1 MPWLGSRIL
10 WLVAL
15 GGIVLIVSLA
25 FFFREPSAQGRS
37 LSGWLEQAAFHNGE
51 DPGTSSVEIK
61 AAIREIGPQAFPIL
75 LSKLRA
81 TDPAWKT
88 KLPEFLSK
96 QSIYS
101 FRFTWASQERAEALL
116 GFTALGTNA
125 QPALPALEKMFWDT
139 NATREA
145 GAALGLIGEA
155 ALPILRMGLTNAEH
169 TIRVAAYE
177 GTTLPALAV
186 ATLPEMRQMRND
198 PDEVL
203 ATVAVWRLMK
213 FASKEEAT
221 RVAIEALESKHPRLR
236 RSTLYQLRV
245 SEIETNMVVPVLV
258 HLLEGPDWRLCAA
271 ITNILKRIDPVA
283 AAAAGI
289 NTNPP
294 AIPPPS
300 MGGWPGR
307 RGRGAVGTNSLSAP
321 QK

>member
-1 MPWLGSRIL
+1 MPWLSSRIL

-15 GGIVLIVSLA
+15 AGIVLIASLG

-37 LSGWLEQAAFHNGE
+37 LTGWLERAAFHDGE
-51 DPGTSSVEIK
+51 APGANSAEIK
-61 AAIREIGPQAFPIL
+61 AAIREIGPKAFPIL
-75 LSKLRA
+75 LAKLRA

-88 KLPEFLSK
+88 QLSELLRK

-139 NATREA
+139 NTTREA
-145 GAALGLIGEA
+145 GAALGQIGEA
-155 ALPILRMGLTNAEH
+155 ALPSLRMGLTNADYH
-169 TIRVAAYE
+169 IRLAAYE

-186 ATLPEMRQMRND
+186 ATLPDMRQMRND

-203 ATVAVWRLMK
+203 ATVAVRRLMK
-213 FASKEEAT
+213 FASREEAT
-221 RVAIEALESKHPRLR
+221 RVAIEALESNRARLR

-245 SEIETNMVVPVLV
+245 SDIETNMVVPVLV
-258 HLLEGPDWRLCAA
+258 HLLKDPDWRLCAA
-271 ITNILKRIDPVA
+271 VTNILKGLDPVA

-294 AIPPPS
+294 AIPPPNVS
-300 MGGWPGR
+300 GRPGR
-307 RGRGAVGTNSLSAP
+307 RGRGSAGTNNLSAP